1 MEESPKAF
9 GKNDDEMDEDN
20 AGRDKYFLMG
30 DDDISHYDSIEDEE
44 DSKIIIPNVENYLNN
59 INNNEIKEFV
69 ENPNVNSD
77 LSIIN
82 NIVEDNFNMK
92 NNLSKNQ
99 SLNNVNNVNVN
110 SFINNYSLN
119 ESSNKN
125 NFEYENSFPREDNL
139 DKSQNND
146 MNKNG
151 PVNSNSKI
159 GDNTIQISL
168 SSDEEDDKC
177 VEIIPGEQFA
187 KHFQEDK
194 YGPQKRI
201 EIMEPDESKN
211 IILQNKFK
219 KMVKKNKVN
228 VNKIFDNFFDEKI
241 PKVNKNEIIQRKNNN
256 IMFHKNKNRNFNH
269 PNPNEFIPM
278 PKKEFKIN
286 THFQKLLLNRVEH
299 QILTEIYN
307 SYDDKTKFNA
317 AYYHIMKLKNL
328 MTYSGINAAME
339 YLNNIEPMELRKE
352 IAIES
357 TYFFKE
363 VIREEVENAKTHDGK
378 LILIRQPDII
388 YNRSLK
394 NFSGKINYYRG
405 NSMMRNNQRY
415 DNYHMNNQH
424 RNNYKN
430 IIRNNNGEYGKYNNN
445 FNKNPQLIQGKNII
459 PFERNNQYIFDDQ

>member
-1 MEESPKAF
+1 
-9 GKNDDEMDEDN
+9 
-20 AGRDKYFLMG
+20 
-30 DDDISHYDSIEDEE
+30 
-44 DSKIIIPNVENYLNN
+44 
-59 INNNEIKEFV
+59 
-69 ENPNVNSD
+69 
-77 LSIIN
+77 
-82 NIVEDNFNMK
+82 
-92 NNLSKNQ
+92 
-99 SLNNVNNVNVN
+99 
-110 SFINNYSLN
+110 
-119 ESSNKN
+119 
-125 NFEYENSFPREDNL
+125 
-139 DKSQNND
+139 
-146 MNKNG
+146 
-151 PVNSNSKI
+151 
-159 GDNTIQISL
+159 
-168 SSDEEDDKC
+168 
-177 VEIIPGEQFA
+177 
-187 KHFQEDK
+187 
-194 YGPQKRI
+194 
-201 EIMEPDESKN
+201 MEPDESKN

-228 VNKIFDNFFDEKI
+228 ENKIFDNFFDEKI
-241 PKVNKNEIIQRKNNN
+241 PKVNKNEIIPRKNNN

-430 IIRNNNGEYGKYNNN
+430 IIRNNN
-445 FNKNPQLIQGKNII
+445 
-459 PFERNNQYIFDDQ
+459 